1 MGSGARYCGSCGGAI
16 APTRS
21 SEFPAQ
27 SGVHAPNMIGRE
39 VGGRYR
45 ILAKLG
51 EGGMGAVYRAEQI
64 SLKRIVALKV
74 LKPELSS
81 EPGLVRRF
89 NAEATLAAK
98 LNHPNTVTLFDFGQ
112 GEDGALFI
120 AMEYIEGKSLRQVL
134 VKEGPLPPE
143 RVLAITSQ
151 ICNSL
156 SDAHATGIVHRDLK
170 PDNVML
176 FARGRQSEAV
186 SVLDFGIAKL
196 RDEHGNI
203 TQQPMTQA
211 GDILGTPQYM
221 APEQIR
227 GDRVD
232 ARTDVYALGVM
243 LYEMMTARL
252 PFEGATVM
260 ALLSKHLTDTPVAP
274 TVRRPELAIPE
285 PISGLIMRCLAKNPD
300 DRPRTMDEIE
310 QLLVSMVG
318 PSSMLGTSPSSLSSP
333 SPASFRPA
341 AIGPDSQSMAEA
353 PTGYASGH
361 VPTGHVPM
369 GHGAT
374 AHAGVARHGT
384 APVGPMSA
392 GGFPQPVGAAPTA
405 AQVPHQAPVELRTV
419 STRRKPRTGL
429 VMMLVV
435 ILLAAAGAGAYV
447 LINQNSGDDETAS
460 DDFDME
466 AWEGSP
472 KSKNAHSKNA
482 HSDESSETEIYT
494 DPAFNYRMQLPAHFK
509 GGSDRNGTALF
520 GGTVE
525 GHVVKV
531 LTMAWPIVR
540 GSTEADIESDL
551 AARLAQEDVVI
562 VSMRWQDANSLSG
575 VVASPEG
582 NLIGEFT
589 LAQRGRI
596 VFVSAIGSPQ
606 DSASATEGFR
616 RKFLEEDYE
625 IFF

>member
-1 MGSGARYCGSCGGAI
+1 MGPGARYCGSCGGAI
-16 APTRS
+16 SPTSS
-21 SEFPAQ
+21 SEFAAQ
-27 SGVHAPNMIGRE
+27 SGGRAPNMIGRE

-45 ILAKLG
+45 ILTKLG

-112 GEDGALFI
+112 DDDGALFI

-134 VKEGPLPPE
+134 VKEGPLPPD
-143 RVLAITSQ
+143 RALAITSQ

-176 FARGRQSEAV
+176 FVRGRQTEAV

-232 ARTDVYALGVM
+232 SRTDVYALGVM

-260 ALLSKHLTDTPVAP
+260 ALLSKHLTDIPIAP
-274 TVRRPELAIPE
+274 TARRPELAIPE
-285 PISGLIMRCLAKNPD
+285 PISQLIMRCLAKSPD

-310 QLLVSMVG
+310 QFLASIFPARSMAG
-318 PSSMLGTSPSSLSSP
+318 QSPT
-333 SPASFRPA
+333 PASFRSA
-341 AIGPDSQSMAEA
+341 AMHADSRALAEA
-353 PTGYASGH
+353 PTGYASG
-361 VPTGHVPM
+361 
-369 GHGAT
+369 GHGAMNSGYKS
-374 AHAGVARHGT
+374 APRHGT
-384 APVGPMSA
+384 APVGPNSA
-392 GGFPQPVGAAPTA
+392 GSFPQPVGAAPTRSP
-405 AQVPHQAPVELRTV
+405 VSPPAPMQLETV
-419 STRRKPRTGL
+419 STRPKSRRGL
-429 VMMLVV
+429 VLILAV
-435 ILLAAAGAGAYV
+435 ILLGAGGAGTY
-447 LINQNSGDDETAS
+447 LLLNQNAANEETAKSEFDIEAEKDSGGDDDNGVEVAGP
-460 DDFDME
+460 D
-466 AWEGSP
+466 
-472 KSKNAHSKNA
+472 
-482 HSDESSETEIYT
+482 ETEVYT
-494 DPAFNYRMQLPAHFK
+494 DPAFNYRMELPSRFK
-509 GGSDRNGTALF
+509 GGTDREGTALF
-520 GGTVE
+520 SGQVK
-525 GHVVKV
+525 GHSVRV
-531 LTMAWPIVR
+531 LTMAWPVAR
-540 GSTEADIESDL
+540 GSSEADIESDL
-551 AARLAQEDVVI
+551 AGRLALHDVVI
-562 VSMRWQDANSLSG
+562 TNMRWRDARTLSG
-575 VVASPEG
+575 VVVSPEES
-582 NLIGEFT
+582 LIGEFV
-589 LAQRGRI
+589 LARRGRI
-596 VFVSAIGSPQ
+596 LFLAAIGSPEE
-606 DSASATEGFR
+606 SASATEEFR
-616 RKFLEEDYE
+616 RKFLQEDYE

>member
-1 MGSGARYCGSCGGAI
+1 
-16 APTRS
+16 
-21 SEFPAQ
+21 
-27 SGVHAPNMIGRE
+27 MIGRE

-134 VKEGPLPPE
+134 VKEGPLSPE

-176 FARGRQSEAV
+176 FARGRQAEAV

-260 ALLSKHLTDTPVAP
+260 ALLSKHLTDIPVAP

-285 PISGLIMRCLAKNPD
+285 PISALIMRCLAKNPD

-310 QLLVSMVG
+310 QLLASMVA
-318 PSSMLGTSPSSLSSP
+318 PSSMLGTSPSSLSPSFAPVLSP
-333 SPASFRPA
+333 SSSSPASFRPA
-341 AIGPDSQSMAEA
+341 AIGPDSQAMAEA

-361 VPTGHVPM
+361 APV

-374 AHAGVARHGT
+374 GHAGAPRHGT

-392 GGFPQPVGAAPTA
+392 GGFPQPVGAAATA

-419 STRRKPRTGL
+419 STRRKSRTGL
-429 VMMLVV
+429 VMLLVV
-435 ILLAAAGAGAYV
+435 ILLAAGGAGGYV
-447 LINQNSGDDETAS
+447 LLNQNSAAEEAAT

-466 AWEGSP
+466 AWEGRAES
-472 KSKNAHSKNA
+472 KSAQTDE
-482 HSDESSETEIYT
+482 SDETEVYT
-494 DPAFNYRMQLPAHFK
+494 DPAFNYRMQLPAHFT
-509 GGSDRNGTALF
+509 GGSDRNGTAFF
-520 GGTVE
+520 GGTVN
-525 GHVVKV
+525 GDVIKV

-575 VVASPEG
+575 IVVSPEA

-589 LAQRGRI
+589 LARRGRI
-596 VFVSAIGSPQ
+596 VFVAAIGSPE

-616 RKFLEEDYE
+616 RKFLQEDYE

>member
-1 MGSGARYCGSCGGAI
+1 MGAGARYCGSCGGAI

-27 SGVHAPNMIGRE
+27 SGGIAPNMIGRE

-64 SLKRIVALKV
+64 SLKRIIALKV

-112 GEDGALFI
+112 DDDGSLFI

-134 VKEGPLPPE
+134 VKDGPLAPD
-143 RVLAITSQ
+143 RALAITSQ

-176 FARGRQSEAV
+176 FVRGRQSEAV

-243 LYEMMTARL
+243 LYEIMTARL

-274 TVRRPELAIPE
+274 TARRPELAIPE
-285 PISGLIMRCLAKNPD
+285 PISQLIMRCLAKSPD

-310 QLLVSMVG
+310 QFLASMLPPPSLAG
-318 PSSMLGTSPSSLSSP
+318 PSTSPANYRQ
-333 SPASFRPA
+333 ASVQA
-341 AIGPDSQSMAEA
+341 DSEVLAEA
-353 PTGYASGH
+353 PTGYASGQ
-361 VPTGHVPM
+361 GHMPSAHQ
-369 GHGAT
+369 GHMPSAQGHMPSAQ
-374 AHAGVARHGT
+374 GFPRPGT
-384 APVGPMSA
+384 APVDPRSA
-392 GGFPQPVGAAPTA
+392 SFPPVVNAAPTSGRPRESTP
-405 AQVPHQAPVELRTV
+405 PHPRTI
-419 STRRKPRTGL
+419 STRPKSRKGL
-429 VMMLVV
+429 FLVLSI
-435 ILLAAAGAGAYV
+435 ILLGAGGAGAYLV
-447 LINQNSGDDETAS
+447 LHRANTTESSAKS
-460 DDFDME
+460 DFDMA
-466 AWEGSP
+466 AWEQNPANTGGETTP
-472 KSKNAHSKNA
+472 EIE
-482 HSDESSETEIYT
+482 ESNEPLFYT
-494 DPAFNYRMQLPAHFK
+494 DPAFNYHVEYPGKFEFSSDSLGSATFEGSVK
-509 GGSDRNGTALF
+509 GHNVQA
-520 GGTVE
+520 
-525 GHVVKV
+525 
-531 LTMAWPIVR
+531 LTMAWPIAS
-540 GSTEADIESDL
+540 GASEADMESEL
-551 AARLAQEDVVI
+551 AARLAVMGVIINRMTWRDARTLTGLVTAPED
-562 VSMRWQDANSLSG
+562 G
-575 VVASPEG
+575 
-582 NLIGEFT
+582 LIGEFS
-589 LAQRGRI
+589 LSRRGR
-596 VFVSAIGSPQ
+596 VLFLVAIGSPES
-606 DSASATEGFR
+606 SASATESFR
-616 RKFLEEDYE
+616 KKFVREDFA
-625 IFF
+625 ISH